1 LDPRSRDR
9 HSRRPSRERFQ
20 QDAPRAFP
28 ESNQFFKCL
37 EHGVFSLRKVE
48 CNRVAGACLLRS
60 RGLADELRLSWRRSF
75 EILNGRERGVQIIV
89 RLPRFFNTFPLFCER
104 PSKCLIQIGRQ
115 DIELATKE
123 TKRRKTMNKRRAGMI
138 LSAALIAAQF
148 GFAGSEP
155 QEGTRIEQQV
165 RRELVTLPYYN
176 LFDSFSFRVDGDTAI
191 LMGKVTRPTLKSDAE
206 KAVQKVEGIKTVSN
220 QIEVLP
226 LSSNDDGLR
235 VSLFRAIY
243 GHSALQTLAIRAVP
257 PIHILVEHGN
267 VTLEGAV
274 GNSMQKTIAG
284 VQANTV
290 PGVFSVVNNL
300 LVDNGD

>member
-1 LDPRSRDR
+1 MKQL
-9 HSRRPSRERFQ
+9 
-20 QDAPRAFP
+20 
-28 ESNQFFKCL
+28 
-37 EHGVFSLRKVE
+37 
-48 CNRVAGACLLRS
+48 
-60 RGLADELRLSWRRSF
+60 
-75 EILNGRERGVQIIV
+75 
-89 RLPRFFNTFPLFCER
+89 
-104 PSKCLIQIGRQ
+104 
-115 DIELATKE
+115 
-123 TKRRKTMNKRRAGMI
+123 RAGMI
-138 LSAALIAAQF
+138 LGAALLAAQF
-148 GFAGSEP
+148 GFAGAEP
-155 QEGTRIEQQV
+155 QETRKDAGTSVEQQV

-176 LFDSFSFRVDGDTAI
+176 LFDSFSFRVDGDTAV

-206 KAVQKVEGIKTVSN
+206 KAVSKVEGIKRVSN

-235 VSLFRAIY
+235 LSLFRAIY

-300 LVDNGD
+300 LVDDGD